1 MRQGGLEV
9 NDRRRSSTWRYVL
22 IVAIVGAAAGCSN
35 NSASTTS
42 TTAGAKSSVTT
53 PASGSGSPSSVT
65 AKQVNIGAIST
76 LTGQLAGYFGGLAP
90 GMIAYFDNLD
100 AHGGVNGR
108 KLVLTNSLDDGG
120 SDTQFV
126 QDARTLIYQD
136 HVFAIGV
143 ASAWFT
149 PSLFVTTKTP
159 TYGYNVS
166 ANWQTAPNLFAV
178 GGSTQVYSNGF
189 PTMAYVIKK
198 LNAKSVAFVS
208 YGPSIASSY
217 DACSTYAQ
225 GMKKAGVNV
234 VLADVGAQV
243 GGSYNA
249 DVQKLQQSGAQ
260 FVVTCMQASD
270 NITLARDI
278 QQYGL
283 RIKQLWLNG
292 YNQALLDQYSN
303 LMQGVYV
310 LNASA
315 VPFEAANRA
324 KYGNTYPGL
333 QAYIVAMNKYE
344 PADTYNGVAFLGWQ
358 SAALIAAGIKA
369 VGNNITQANVIEATN
384 KITNFT
390 ANGVS
395 APVNWAVNHTGVT
408 LPACTS
414 FVQVQGTVYE
424 PVFAPGKQVFICLG
438 PNDKDPVPVTPP
450 QGTPGA

>member
-1 MRQGGLEV
+1 MPQGGLNV
-9 NDRRRSSTWRYVL
+9 KDRRRFSTWRYVL
-22 IVAIVGAAAGCSN
+22 ILALVAAAAGCSSG
-35 NSASTTS
+35 NSAGTTTTTAATASSTTGAS
-42 TTAGAKSSVTT
+42 SAGHVPGVS
-53 PASGSGSPSSVT
+53 

-76 LTGQLAGYFGGLAP
+76 LSGQLAGYFGGLAP
-90 GMIAYFDNLD
+90 GMIAYFNNLD

-108 KLVLTNSLDDGG
+108 KIVLTNSLDDGG

-126 QDARTLIYQD
+126 QDARTLVDQD

-189 PTMAYVIKK
+189 PTMAYLIKK
-198 LNAKSVAFVS
+198 VDAKSVAFIS
-208 YGPSIASSY
+208 YGPTIASSY

-225 GMKKAGVNV
+225 GLKKAGVNV
-234 VLADVGAQV
+234 VLADVGAQL

-249 DVQKLQQSGAQ
+249 DVQKLQETGAQ
-260 FVVTCMQASD
+260 LVVTCMQASD

-283 RIKQLWLNG
+283 KIKQFWLNG
-292 YNQALLDQYSN
+292 YNQALLDQYSS
-303 LMQGVYV
+303 LMQGIYVY
-310 LNASA
+310 NASA
-315 VPFEAANRA
+315 VPFEAANKA
-324 KYGNTYPGL
+324 KYGDTYPGL
-333 QAYIVAMNKYE
+333 LTYVAAMNKYE

-369 VGNNITQANVIEATN
+369 VGNNITQANVINATN

-395 APVNWAVNHTGVT
+395 SPVNWAVNHTGVT
-408 LPACTS
+408 LPACSS

-438 PNDKDPVPVTPP
+438 PSDKNPVPVTPP
-450 QGTPGA
+450 AGTPGT